1 MATDSEGQS
10 ALHLIT
16 NSNIESIHAQ
26 RMITLLLEHGCNVG
40 MYGFLY
46 VYHYLIGYIID
57 GLDNQSCAPIHSA
70 SRHGHCKMIVALL
83 DGGSNINCLGGNNKE
98 TPVILSVSSQ

>member
-26 RMITLLLEHGCNVG
+26 RMIMLLLEHGCNVG
-40 MYGFLY
+40 MYGFL
-46 VYHYLIGYIID
+46 D
-57 GLDNQSCAPIHSA
+57 
-70 SRHGHCKMIVALL
+70 
-83 DGGSNINCLGGNNKE
+83 
-98 TPVILSVSSQ
+98 VILLSDWLHYRWS